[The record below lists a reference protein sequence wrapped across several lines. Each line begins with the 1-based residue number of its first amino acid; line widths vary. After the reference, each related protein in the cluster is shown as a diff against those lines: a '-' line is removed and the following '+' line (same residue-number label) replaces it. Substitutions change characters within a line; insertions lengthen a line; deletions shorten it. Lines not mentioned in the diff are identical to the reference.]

1 MEMHF
6 KEIGYRIKQIRTYFH
21 LNQEDFGKKIHIKK
35 SSVSLLES
43 GKNKP
48 SDQTK
53 ALICS
58 EFNIDLEWLENGVN
72 KKGLDEMF
80 VPPEDETA
88 EYVSMFLE
96 ESNPFFDLILYT
108 MKAFKKQD
116 RTGKEALYKISADI
130 LEEIKKGSD

>member
-1 MEMHF
+1 MNE
-6 KEIGYRIKQIRTYFH
+6 RIKELRKFFGI
-21 LNQEDFGKKIHIKK
+21 NQTEFGNMIGVKQGSIA
-35 SSVSLLES
+35 SYES
-43 GKNKP
+43 GARTPLN
-48 SDQTK
+48 SVI
-53 ALICS
+53 LSICR
-58 EFNIDLEWLENGVN
+58 EFNVNEKWLRTGEG
-72 KKGLDEMF
+72 EMF